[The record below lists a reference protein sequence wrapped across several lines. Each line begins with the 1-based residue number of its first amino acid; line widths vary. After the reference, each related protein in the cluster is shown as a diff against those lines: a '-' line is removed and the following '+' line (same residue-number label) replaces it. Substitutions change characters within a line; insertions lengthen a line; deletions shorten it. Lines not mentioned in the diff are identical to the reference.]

1 MDKGIHKVKLV
12 VKQGKISLDAF
23 EFDAA
28 VEATGL
34 QITGADSLNMNAS
47 KTLQLEAVYTPE
59 GAAGAGVD
67 WSVDKQEVATI
78 DANGLL
84 TAVKAGTV
92 VVTATDKENEKLTAT
107 KTITITKEATTV
119 KYDDRDSS
127 IKYDANW
134 TKWDEEKH
142 YNGQRLRRQQMV
154 QASHLNSTEQAL
166 ACM

>member
-1 MDKGIHKVKLV
+1 M
-12 VKQGKISLDAF
+12 
-23 EFDAA
+23 
-28 VEATGL
+28 
-34 QITGADSLNMNAS
+34 
-47 KTLQLEAVYTPE
+47 
-59 GAAGAGVD
+59 
-67 WSVDKQEVATI
+67 
-78 DANGLL
+78 
-84 TAVKAGTV
+84 KAGTV

-134 TKWDEEKH
+134 TSGMKE
-142 YNGQRLRRQQMV
+142 NITMAQRLRRQQMV